1 MKKLLAFIAATI
13 GFASCIWAATTD
25 LSTVKSNITL
35 ADDTAA
41 RFALHGRPA
50 PKKLAELK
58 AGKIQAK
65 QTEGAKGVRLLQAT
79 GPSYPESIGGAK
91 GYEYIS
97 SFTVTP
103 KDGYYKITVKVICPQ
118 LYNAEGYPN
127 YGGETEFVNIW
138 IDWNGDYS
146 WSASERVMAKSSA
159 NYKKILADNKILYF
173 EATVKDAST
182 VGGTFKARAMLG
194 WGYNPTN
201 PTTYSWAWGDVMDVG
216 VTFKFEPPQL
226 YSFRI
231 KPSASVSVP
240 ESSNVAQMEGS
251 KSPTKDN
258 MVLAGEDAYIELY
271 VKVRIA
277 DRNSPNFFHAVRVEN
292 MYFDDVI
299 EKSGRLAQTP
309 DEVDGEYGLY
319 KVRNSLNGELMWYRG
334 SNRIHEDAKYYGEQ
348 CLKVTVNCEGFDICQ
363 VPHYFPYYRYY
374 PAKWLVALSATE
386 KAKYGASMVP
396 MWFYMWKEFIT
407 ELEQFHYAVTMSW
420 ANELGE
426 CKDWWS
432 TPIPSVKTDGAKA
445 DLTWHPLY
453 YISSLA
459 HDIQTEEVISKKTGL
474 KQSKV
479 DFPIDEVVRTVKHE
493 LKHGTLHKDNKTGT
507 WRKKTDSTVA
517 SEADCWYVEIDG
529 DAEGMP
535 VRVLENGRWKWEWQD
550 GDLLTAAREMEI
562 KSKNEPEMTDTH
574 EISKNNGWATYKAH
588 GDQEYYVRWAVNS
601 ERASKYKHGGKKYT
615 ELDWSYPGAQT
626 PANVSGWGVYSKKL
640 TKKLSVSLNAG
651 DIFNSDV
658 LSAGEGAAV
667 LNDNELFTASGKPGI
682 LFLSFADETDDFENQ
697 GLVLGVDIEH
707 DLEGTWDFGAYL
719 FGTNGMALA
728 KAHTSAKID
737 ADRSHISFVFS
748 SDTMANVKDV
758 YSGPFVLGRV
768 ECIVPQNSSANAKS
782 AVNVLITKDYSAY
795 ECKVTK
801 PFVGSAMSD
810 YVDDKGIHVVMPVT
824 VPSEGTYAISAHLAT
839 TNGEDLVNVTTNCVC
854 AEGRNEIDI
863 CFPNRDVFNTKVTG
877 RFMVRDISVAADDEE
892 PSLFVCDYETN
903 PYDYFDFGDEEKSII
918 IWPET
923 VVLSASQDDDDSG
936 EQYNGISVKFDAD
949 NQDYDDETLYRVS
962 AVLVDTNG
970 YNVAYAEEDMMVN
983 GYATLSLFFSAQE
996 IRESGKDGP
1005 YSVKWLKIS
1014 DRETGEVI
1022 DACAV
1027 SDAKTDLLVSGD
1039 FKGGLLVD
1047 ENAMQLSDMP
1057 IGNGLYAGLQLAVPM
1072 NVPSDGYVTLS
1083 AFVYT
1088 ADGKLVERFES
1099 ERAVVSGDNQLILDM
1114 DGAQFR
1120 DSGMDGPYVIRS
1132 IEVRHSSFPEH
1143 PYEVERVFNTDAY
1156 THTQFFGLGR
1166 TRFEENVLQTDEGE
1180 NVVVRISG
1188 GSTNVNS
1195 TVKVFLMYNTG
1206 VAADLDLANGT
1217 VDGVMPKGGL
1227 RFPLTLNWDV
1237 GEVGEKVVSIP
1248 VKTDKATENDEFFT
1262 LQLADPQGMELG
1274 VKRMCKVTIHDPR
1287 YDSLGERVATNSAT
1301 PAEIKDWEKLQAAK
1315 APYILGIA
1323 DSANAGKVTG
1333 SGACAVNKKV
1343 TLKATAN
1350 KGFVFVG
1357 WTDSQIAMDGD
1368 RIVSGAVPYLA
1379 TTPSLV
1385 IDRSAKPTA
1394 NSKTST
1400 TITTV
1405 NDDVTYY
1412 ANFVTVEEDKAA
1424 ISLAVYGLNLPP
1436 LESGAMPVWTNICG
1450 VAVDWLVAA
1459 AGLSATTV
1467 KAAGLPQGLKLVQ
1480 DKETGQY
1487 FVQGAPTAASKIDA
1501 KTGIVTPSKV
1511 SFTVTTAG
1519 KTSEVFGI
1527 NLIVLPLPD
1536 WAQGTFTGVVDVS
1549 DDEGSSSYGF
1559 ATMSVAANGKISGKM
1574 TLNGTNWTFGAS
1586 CYAWRY
1592 NNSYMEDSDEYVFK
1606 SEVEAK
1612 SGKATKWFT
1621 IDVSSLSSSGAF
1633 ANGVA
1638 YSWGNDVG
1646 LTMWRNMWKD
1656 KVTAAE
1662 AKAELAKWEGVYTL
1676 SFLPGDDYGSGYLS
1690 LTVGKDGNVKASGK
1704 LADGTSLSALSPLLY
1719 DVDVG
1724 YFAYL
1729 YMTSSAYKGGALSL
1743 AVGFDDGEGAVAT
1756 QGVGAKLGGRLGIAR
1771 WTSFNPQATGVYGE
1785 GFSREMAFV
1794 GAYYDKGMM
1803 LGEYYETLRLSMVAP
1818 ALAYTYKET
1827 YLGENVKKVTVSS
1840 AATTTAVDTLWQSGL
1855 TVAVSDKGAFVVAK
1869 ATKPVQDKETK
1880 EWSYVGDNDGALT
1893 LSFAQAT
1900 GIFKGSYTF
1909 WYDYVSAE
1917 DETVEPAKATMAH
1930 TSKKVAFEGVL
1941 VPGMEAMRG
1950 FYLWDAT
1957 GTYEDPKTGKEKT
1970 YKYKESHP
1978 VSLVEP

>member
-1 MKKLLAFIAATI
+1 MMKRWMMVMATMCVAI
-13 GFASCIWAATTD
+13 GFSAS
-25 LSTVKSNITL
+25 
-35 ADDTAA
+35 ADDTAE
-41 RFALHGRPA
+41 RFALRGRPA
-50 PKKLAELK
+50 PKKLAGLK
-58 AGKIQAK
+58 AGNIQAK
-65 QTEGAKGVRLLQAT
+65 AGGEKGARLLQAS
-79 GPSYPESIGGAK
+79 GPSYPASVGGDK
-91 GYEYIS
+91 SYEYIS

-103 KDGYYKITVKVICPQ
+103 KDGYYKITVKVICPK
-118 LYNAEGYPN
+118 LYNGEGFPG
-127 YGGETEFVNIW
+127 YGNETEFVNVW

-182 VGGTFKARAMLG
+182 VGGTFRARAMLG

-201 PTTYSWAWGDVMDVG
+201 PTTYSWAWGDVMDKAVSFSIETPEVAAIAVGPYADVAASGLSSSKGAVVG
-216 VTFKFEPPQL
+216 VNKKINGNNAVVL
-226 YSFRI
+226 GRKNNISVGI
-231 KPSASVSVP
+231 K
-240 ESSNVAQMEGS
+240 
-251 KSPTKDN
+251 
-258 MVLAGEDAYIELY
+258 
-271 VKVRIA
+271 VKKA
-277 DRNSPNFFHAVRVEN
+277 DR
-292 MYFDDVI
+292 
-299 EKSGRLAQTP
+299 EKSGFN
-309 DEVDGEYGLY
+309 Y
-319 KVRNSLNGELMWYRG
+319 KA
-334 SNRIHEDAKYYGEQ
+334 I
-348 CLKVTVNCEGFDICQ
+348 VTVNDKRLGPFELSNTPYSTEKKNGVEYGYYYLNCQ
-363 VPHYFPYYRYY
+363 LEYPSQEEIPTTLGSYGKKTMTVQLDCADPNVDMCSVPQAYDYYVFY
-374 PAKWLVALSATE
+374 PANHQKTIKQTVHVKSNTGGYNIKTE
-386 KAKYGASMVP
+386 DVSVP
-396 MWFYMWKEFIT
+396 MWFIMWREFIK
-407 ELEQFHYAVTMSW
+407 ELKQFEYHASIDGGKSLGQCVPAVTYKAYDKIDSAGTTKEGDVSW
-420 ANELGE
+420 
-426 CKDWWS
+426 DFF
-432 TPIPSVKTDGAKA
+432 
-445 DLTWHPLY
+445 Y
-453 YISSLA
+453 R
-459 HDIQTEEVISKKTGL
+459 ISKAAWGIQPVITLSSKFT
-474 KQSKV
+474 QSKV
-479 DFPIDEVVRTVKHE
+479 DYEIDEVYRTVKHE
-493 LKHGTLHKDNKTGT
+493 LEHGKVKLDYNRYQAFKLNNELGKE
-507 WRKKTDSTVA
+507 WVFA
-517 SEADCWYVEIDG
+517 FFG
-529 DAEGMP
+529 DDEMK
-535 VRVLENGRWKWEWQD
+535 LEKSSNGKWKYIE
-550 GDLLTAAREMEI
+550 GDLLSHKREEEI
-562 KSKNEPEMTDTH
+562 DSLDSLVDTFSISSKN
-574 EISKNNGWATYKAH
+574 GWGSYKSY
-588 GDQEYYVRWAVNS
+588 GDQEYYVRWIADEKGS
-601 ERASKYKHGGKKYT
+601 SKKQRASKFYSQ
-615 ELDWSYPGAQT
+615 DWSFPGSQLREEQL
-626 PANVSGWGVYSKKL
+626 NVSSKASSAGMSKAIILSQTANLGTDYSSRTL
-640 TKKLSVSLNAG
+640 SEGLASFMRNNDNQFQSGYAPEIMFLSVE
-651 DIFNSDV
+651 DV
-658 LSAGEGAAV
+658 
-667 LNDNELFTASGKPGI
+667 
-682 LFLSFADETDDFENQ
+682 TDDFAVE
-697 GLVLGVDIEH
+697 GLSLEIMIDHLMNGEH
-707 DLEGTWDFGAYL
+707 VFNAYL
-719 FGTNGMALA
+719 FGTNGLPIAMATTTMSLDESI
-728 KAHTSAKID
+728 KRVRFEFN
-737 ADRSHISFVFS
+737 ADTIGAS
-748 SDTMANVKDV
+748 KE
-758 YSGPFVLGRV
+758 YYEGPYVLGRV
-768 ECIVPQNSSANAKS
+768 SCEVMQNPMAITYSEKDIF
-782 AVNVLITKDYSAY
+782 ITKDYSAY

-810 YVDDKGIHVVMPVT
+810 YGDDKGIHVVMPVT
-824 VPSEGTYAISAHLAT
+824 VPNEGAYAVSAYLAT
-839 TNGEDLVNVTTNCVC
+839 TNGENLVNVTTNCVC

-877 RFMVRDISVAADDEE
+877 RFMVRDVSVAADGEE

-903 PYDYFDFGDEEKSII
+903 PYDYFDFGDDEKSII

-1385 IDRSAKPTA
+1385 IDRTAKPTA

-1450 VAVDWLVAA
+1450 VAVDWLVAS
-1459 AGLSATTV
+1459 AGLSTTTV

-1480 DKETGQY
+1480 DKETGDY
-1487 FVQGAPTAASKIDA
+1487 FVQGVPTAASKIDA
-1501 KTGIVTPSKV
+1501 KTGVVTPSKV
-1511 SFTVTTAG
+1511 TFTVTTTG
-1519 KTSEVFGI
+1519 KTSGVFGI
-1527 NLIVLPLPD
+1527 DLIVMPLPD
-1536 WAQGTFTGVVDVS
+1536 WAQGTFSGVVDVY
-1549 DDEGSSSYGF
+1549 DDGGVASYGI

-1574 TLNGTNWTFGAS
+1574 VLAGTNWTFGAS
-1586 CYAWRY
+1586 GYDWKY
-1592 NNSYMEDSDEYVFK
+1592 SNSYMEDSDEYSFV

-1612 SGKATKWFT
+1612 SGKAIKWLE
-1621 IDVSSLSSSGAF
+1621 IEVSSLSSSGTF

-1638 YSWGNDVG
+1638 YGWGNDVS
-1646 LTMWRNMWKD
+1646 LTMWRHIWKD
-1656 KVTAAE
+1656 KSTAAE
-1662 AKAELAKWEGVYTL
+1662 AKEELAKWEGVYTL
-1676 SFLPGDDYGSGYLS
+1676 SLQSGDDYGAGYLS
-1690 LTVGKDGNVKASGK
+1690 LTIGKDGNVKASGK
-1704 LADGTSLSALSPLLY
+1704 LSDGTGVSATSPLLC
-1719 DVDVG
+1719 DADEG
-1724 YFAYL
+1724 CFAYL
-1729 YMTSSAYKGGALSL
+1729 YMASSAYKGGALSL
-1743 AVGFDDGEGAVAT
+1743 AVGFDNGEGAVAT
-1756 QGVGAKLGGRLGIAR
+1756 QGVGARLGGRFGIAR
-1771 WTSFNPQATGVYGE
+1771 WTSFNPEATGVYGE
-1785 GFSREMAFV
+1785 GFNREMTFV
-1794 GAYYDKGMM
+1794 GAYYDKGKN
-1803 LGEYYETLRLSMVAP
+1803 LSEYYEALRLSMVAP
-1818 ALAYTYKET
+1818 VLAYTYKET
-1827 YLGENVKKVTVSS
+1827 YLGENGKKTTDS
-1840 AATTTAVDTLWQSGL
+1840 AISTAAAADTLGQAGL
-1855 TVAVSDKGAFVVAK
+1855 TATVNEKGAIVVAK
-1869 ATKPVQDKETK
+1869 VTKPEQDKESK
-1880 EWSYVGDNDGALT
+1880 EWSYNGANDGALS

-1909 WYDYVSAE
+1909 WYDYLSMY
-1917 DETVEPAKATMAH
+1917 DATTLTESWTH
-1930 TSKKVAFEGVL
+1930 TSKKVSFEGIL
-1941 VPGMEAMRG
+1941 IQGQDSMNG
-1950 FYLWDAT
+1950 FYLWDVT
-1957 GTYEDPKTGKEKT
+1957 GFYYDPKTGKPKT
-1970 YKYKESHP
+1970 YKYNESRP
-1978 VSLVEP
+1978 MSLIAQ